1 MSAEFERLVAEFEK
15 FKSKMKHVDTQLAG
29 VSEMQNELGQ
39 LEATASN
46 ADRSITVTAGPG
58 GTVKDIQL
66 TDKALAQS
74 PQALSAALMSTIQD
88 AVAESARRQAAIVDS
103 HMGGL
108 GINIT
113 DQVIETQ
120 AELLGTSP
128 RAARACRTSGPP
140 RAVFPWRR
148 STTTTTPTGTSSTT
162 TTSPVGRRRLPAVL
176 GFRRRRVPQ
185 EPVRRRQSVK
195 PSAVDSISSGSALE
209 CVRS

>member
-128 RAARACRTSGPP
+128 AELRARMQDERPAARSVPVEEEYHDDYSHRNLLDDNDKSGRPTPP
-140 RAVFPWRR
+140 P
-148 STTTTTPTGTSSTT
+148 P
-162 TTSPVGRRRLPAVL
+162 P
-176 GFRRRRVPQ
+176 
-185 EPVRRRQSVK
+185 
-195 PSAVDSISSGSALE
+195 SSGSAGDEFLKNLFDDDS
-209 CVRS
+209 R